1 MASVISG
8 IKYVEGR
15 LWELNTAAQ
24 AMLFNLLIINNRLG
38 NSGWLQVSDR
48 RLRELTNAKSNETI
62 TRAKRELR
70 DKGFIEYE
78 TTDPRAET
86 RYELLFYTREPVQ
99 KSVQVSVQEPV
110 HVSVQN
116 SNSLLTRARKTL
128 EPPPSPPPA
137 KSPDNLTISTN
148 EDGLESKM
156 DEVVDGWREDTL
168 MPVLHFEQESKLRA
182 MVQNGEATPE
192 QIAQAISVAKER
204 NSPDEYGHR
213 GLNFNFVMSQLVRIL
228 KGDKK
233 RKAYVARP
241 KKIAWK
247 PAQVL
252 TSTKSVEA
260 PLTAKVDV
268 PLTTKADVPLT
279 TKADVPLT
287 TKAEIPLTTK
297 VEAPLTAKADV
308 PLTTKADVPLTTKAD
323 VPLTTKAE
331 IPLTTKVEAPLTAKV
346 EAPLTAEEVKRAA
359 EIRTKIQA
367 YKQAAPKKPD
377 LPRTFDP
384 LADPLALM
392 GINVPKK
399 LKEPKKPE
407 VAPIER
413 ASWERMAQAMLM
425 KEGVMADGRKVG

>member
-24 AMLFNLLIINNRLG
+24 AVLFNLLIINNRLG

-78 TTDPRAET
+78 TTAPRAET
-86 RYELLFYTREPVQ
+86 RYELLFYTRSAPVESVREP
-99 KSVQVSVQEPV
+99 VQVSVL
-110 HVSVQN
+110 N
-116 SNSLLTRARKTL
+116 SNSLLTRTRKTL
-128 EPPPSPPPA
+128 EPPTPPPPA
-137 KSPDNLTISTN
+137 KVDNLAISTN
-148 EDGLESKM
+148 EDGLKDKM

-233 RKAYVARP
+233 RKVYVARP
-241 KKIAWK
+241 KRVAWK
-247 PAQVL
+247 PAQAL
-252 TSTKSVEA
+252 TKVEA
-260 PLTAKVDV
+260 PLT
-268 PLTTKADVPLT
+268 TKAE
-279 TKADVPLT
+279 VPLT
-287 TKAEIPLTTK
+287 TKAEIPLTAKVEAPLTTKAEIPLTTKAEIPLTAK

-308 PLTTKADVPLTTKAD
+308 PLTA
-323 VPLTTKAE
+323 KAE
-331 IPLTTKVEAPLTAKV
+331 VPLTAKV

-367 YKQAAPKKPD
+367 YRQAAPKKPD
-377 LPRTFDP
+377 LPRAFDP
-384 LADPLALM
+384 LADPAALM

-399 LKEPKKPE
+399 PKEPEKPK
-407 VAPIER
+407 VAPIQR
-413 ASWERMAQAMLM
+413 ASWSWELMAQEMLM
-425 KEGVMADGRKVG
+425 KEGVMTDGRKVG